1 MIVAEA
7 ARQALEDI
15 GVDPDRM
22 ELQWASAAEGPR
34 FVELITNCVN
44 SIKEKGPLGSASNE
58 AGSDVKRRL
67 EAAVKAASDRKVRTS
82 FGTLAKKFHKE
93 GDYSPEA
100 IKEAVAAKVTPAFR
114 KERIAQ
120 EIKMLLE
127 KGPMTI
133 TKLAKAVGATKAEL
147 EKIVAPLIKKGVL
160 KEEKKGL
167 ALA

>member
-1 MIVAEA
+1 MAEA
-7 ARQALEDI
+7 AKQALEDI
-15 GVDPDRM
+15 GIDPERM

-44 SIKEKGPLGSASNE
+44 SIKEKGPLGTAAHE
-58 AGSDVKRRL
+58 AGDDVNRRL
-67 EAAVKAASDRKVRTS
+67 EAAVKAASASKVRTS

-93 GDYSPEA
+93 GDYSPETIREA
-100 IKEAVAAKVTPAFR
+100 IAAKVTPAFR

-120 EIKMLLE
+120 EIRILLE
-127 KGPMTI
+127 KGPMSM
-133 TKLAKAVGATKAEL
+133 TKLSKAVGSKKAEL
-147 EKIVAPLIKKGVL
+147 EKIIAPLIKKGIL

>member
-1 MIVAEA
+1 MAEA

-15 GVDPDRM
+15 GVDPGRM

-34 FVELITNCVN
+34 FVELITKCVD
-44 SIKEKGPLGSASNE
+44 SIKEKGLLGTASNE
-58 AGSDVKRRL
+58 AGDEIQRRL
-67 EAAVKAASDRKVRTS
+67 EAAVKAASASKVRTS
-82 FGTLAKKFHKE
+82 FGTLSKKFHKE

-100 IKEAVAAKVTPAFR
+100 IREAISAKVTPAFR

-127 KGPMTI
+127 KGPMSV
-133 TKLAKAVGATKAEL
+133 TKLAKSVGSKKAEL